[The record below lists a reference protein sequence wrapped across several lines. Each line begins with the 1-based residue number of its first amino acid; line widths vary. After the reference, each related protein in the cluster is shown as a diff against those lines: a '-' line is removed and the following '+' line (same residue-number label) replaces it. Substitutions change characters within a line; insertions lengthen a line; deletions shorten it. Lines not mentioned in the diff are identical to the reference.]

1 MKRFAVLM
9 TAFLA
14 LILLVSACAPATP
27 STPAA
32 TLPAPQAATAALPT
46 AVQDTSIPQ
55 KIISLAPS
63 NTEILFAVGAGSQVI
78 ARDDFSNYPEDAKR
92 LPSVG
97 GNMGKYDLE
106 KITSL
111 APDLVLVSPL
121 NSPDQVKAFEGVAK
135 KVVNI
140 PNPKTL
146 DDLYA
151 NLTLVGQL
159 TGHTADA
166 EKLVASLKARVKV
179 VTDKLAGVSD
189 RPKVFYEIDGSEPA
203 KPWTA
208 GPGSFIDLLINMA
221 GGQNAAA
228 ALNSD
233 YVQISQEALIIQ
245 NPDVIL
251 LGDSLYGVTAEQVAA
266 RPGWDVLKAVK
277 DDRVLPFNDDLV
289 SRPGPRLVDG
299 LEAIAKILHP
309 DLFK

>member
-1 MKRFAVLM
+1 MRRFAVLM

-14 LILLVSACAPATP
+14 LILLVSACGQAA
-27 STPAA
+27 PAA
-32 TLPAPQAATAALPT
+32 TLPAPTPTAAPQPT

-78 ARDDFSNYPEDAKR
+78 ARDDFSSFPESVKS

-121 NSPDQVKAFEGVAK
+121 NSSDQVKAFEGVAK

-159 TGHTADA
+159 TGHAADA
-166 EKLVASLKARVKV
+166 EKLVASLQARVKV
-179 VTDKLAGVSD
+179 VTDKLAGISD
-189 RPKVFYEIDGSEPA
+189 RPKVFYELDGSEPA

-228 ALNSD
+228 ALSSD
-233 YVQISQEALIIQ
+233 YVQISQEELIIQ

-277 DDRVLPFNDDLV
+277 DNQVLPFNDDLV